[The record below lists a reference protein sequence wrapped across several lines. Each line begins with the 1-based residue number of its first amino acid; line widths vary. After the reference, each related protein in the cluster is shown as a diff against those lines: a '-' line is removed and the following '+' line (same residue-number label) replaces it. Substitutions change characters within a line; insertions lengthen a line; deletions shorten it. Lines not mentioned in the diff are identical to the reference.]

1 MRLLILIFLL
11 AISASVF
18 ARDRNQVR
26 LFRSTHPC
34 PATQSTKGACVGW
47 IIDHRVGLC
56 VGGPDRPYNLRWMT
70 KESALAKDK
79 WECKPGWEQK
89 LSEEPQCMAKEIA
102 PASSTN

>member
-34 PATQSTKGACVGW
+34 PATQSTKGACPGW
-47 IIDHRVGLC
+47 VVDHLKPLCAGGLDSAQTNMQWQPLAQSRV
-56 VGGPDRPYNLRWMT
+56 
-70 KESALAKDK
+70 KDK
-79 WECKPGWEQK
+79 IEIAFCR
-89 LSEEPQCMAKEIA
+89 CMAKEIA
-102 PASSTN
+102 PCIVH